1 MRGSVTSA
9 SGYAALLM
17 RHTLADAR
25 GAQMPCAGQG
35 PSVGAVLTAAVG
47 ARHGALFP
55 TVLSPLSGAG
65 LVRGWREKAAF
76 VSV

>member
-1 MRGSVTSA
+1 M
-9 SGYAALLM
+9 LM

-25 GAQMPCAGQG
+25 GAQVPCAGQG

-55 TVLSPLSGAG
+55 TVLSPLSEAG